1 MAKPSPAK
9 PAPPDSTADAAA
21 PAPPQLPQLPPLPRL
36 PARIEP
42 SLGANGQPLEQSPPV
57 AGRWLR
63 HADGGLAPAD
73 ISTADAAGL
82 ARPG

>member
-9 PAPPDSTADAAA
+9 PALPDSTADAAA
-21 PAPPQLPQLPPLPRL
+21 PAPPQLPPPPRL

-42 SLGANGQPLEQSPPV
+42 SLGANGQPLEQSPAV

-73 ISTADAAGL
+73 AATADAAGL